1 MGTFIQPKT
10 AVPAAGKRPR
20 LAVWVRA
27 LSWLFFMVL
36 AASVVAW
43 LGIFALVPIWGSDV
57 AFTLGTL
64 AIWGVVIELP
74 LGVMYMIVLVM
85 FMVSSQSTRRQ
96 KLISGLV
103 VSGLSIILFYLAP
116 VFVLLMGGHP

>member
-1 MGTFIQPKT
+1 
-10 AVPAAGKRPR
+10 
-20 LAVWVRA
+20 
-27 LSWLFFMVL
+27 
-36 AASVVAW
+36 
-43 LGIFALVPIWGSDV
+43 
-57 AFTLGTL
+57 
-64 AIWGVVIELP
+64 VVIELP